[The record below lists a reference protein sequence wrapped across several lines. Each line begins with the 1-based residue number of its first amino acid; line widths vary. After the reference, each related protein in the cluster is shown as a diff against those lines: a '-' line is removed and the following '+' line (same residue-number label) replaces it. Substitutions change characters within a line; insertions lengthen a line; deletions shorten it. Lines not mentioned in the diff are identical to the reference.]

1 MGFESIVLNQVA
13 DTLHQDGMAEFYNGT
28 LFVGSINEK
37 EARSVF
43 HMLSKNYGIGRVQ
56 INPIGTTGE
65 YAFDF
70 VAEKQ
75 QAESEDFS
83 PFATVNS
90 QVDQKC
96 PICYNSCIVNNKEQ
110 R

>member
-1 MGFESIVLNQVA
+1 VKIKEQNMGFESIVLNQVA
-13 DTLHQDGMAEFYNGT
+13 DTLKQDDLAEFYNGT

-37 EARSVF
+37 EARQVF
-43 HMLSKNYGIGRVQ
+43 HMLSKNYGVGRVQ
-56 INPIGTTGE
+56 VTPKILSTGE

-75 QAESEDFS
+75 HQRTEDFG

-90 QVDQKC
+90 
-96 PICYNSCIVNNKEQ
+96 
-110 R
+110 

>member
-1 MGFESIVLNQVA
+1 MGFESVVLNQVA
-13 DTLHQDGMAEFYNGT
+13 GTLIQDDLAEFCNGT

-43 HMLSKNYGIGRVQ
+43 HMLSKNYGVGRVQ
-56 INPIGTTGE
+56 VNPIGNTGD

-70 VAEKQ
+70 VEVTQ
-75 QAESEDFS
+75 EEFS

-90 QVDQKC
+90 
-96 PICYNSCIVNNKEQ
+96 
-110 R
+110 

>member
-13 DTLHQDGMAEFYNGT
+13 DTLAQDDLAEFYNGT
-28 LFVGSINEK
+28 LFVGNINER
-37 EARSVF
+37 EARRVF
-43 HMLSKNYGIGRVQ
+43 HMLSKNYGVGCVQ
-56 INPIGTTGE
+56 VTPKILSTGE

-75 QAESEDFS
+75 HQNAEDFS

-90 QVDQKC
+90 
-96 PICYNSCIVNNKEQ
+96 
-110 R
+110 

>member
-13 DTLHQDGMAEFYNGT
+13 DTLAQDDLAQFYNGT
-28 LFVGSINEK
+28 LFVGNINER
-37 EARSVF
+37 EARRVF
-43 HMLSKNYGIGRVQ
+43 HMLSKNYGVGCVQ
-56 INPIGTTGE
+56 VTPKILSTGE

-75 QAESEDFS
+75 HQNAEDFS

-90 QVDQKC
+90 
-96 PICYNSCIVNNKEQ
+96 
-110 R
+110 

>member
-1 MGFESIVLNQVA
+1 MGFEKVVLDQVA
-13 DTLHQDGMAEFYNGT
+13 NTLTQDDLAEFYNGT
-28 LFVGSINEK
+28 LFVGSINEQ

-43 HMLSKNYGIGRVQ
+43 HMLSKNYGLGTVQ
-56 INPIGTTGE
+56 VHPIGNTGE

-75 QAESEDFS
+75 HQKTEDFS

-90 QVDQKC
+90 
-96 PICYNSCIVNNKEQ
+96 
-110 R
+110 

>member
-1 MGFESIVLNQVA
+1 VKIKEQEMGFESIVLNQVA
-13 DTLHQDGMAEFYNGT
+13 DTLKQDDLAEFYNGT

-37 EARSVF
+37 EARKVF
-43 HMLSKNYGIGRVQ
+43 HMLSKNYGLGRVQ
-56 INPIGTTGE
+56 ITPKILSTGE

-75 QAESEDFS
+75 HQTTDDFS

-90 QVDQKC
+90 
-96 PICYNSCIVNNKEQ
+96 
-110 R
+110 

>member
-1 MGFESIVLNQVA
+1 MVDPKWAFCYNVCTVNKEEQQMGFESVVLNQVA
-13 DTLHQDGMAEFYNGT
+13 DTLIQDDLAEFCNGT

-43 HMLSKNYGIGRVQ
+43 HMLSKNYGVGRVQ
-56 INPIGTTGE
+56 VNPIGNTGE

-70 VAEKQ
+70 VEVTQ
-75 QAESEDFS
+75 EEFS

-90 QVDQKC
+90 
-96 PICYNSCIVNNKEQ
+96 
-110 R
+110 

>member
-13 DTLHQDGMAEFYNGT
+13 DTLTQDDLAEFYNGT

-37 EARSVF
+37 EARKVF
-43 HMLSKNYGIGRVQ
+43 HMLSKNYGIGTVQ
-56 INPIGTTGE
+56 VSPIGNTGE

-70 VAEKQ
+70 VAKKQ
-75 QAESEDFS
+75 QSEDYS

-90 QVDQKC
+90 
-96 PICYNSCIVNNKEQ
+96 
-110 R
+110 

>member
-13 DTLHQDGMAEFYNGT
+13 NTLTQDDLAEFYNGT
-28 LFVGSINEK
+28 LFVGTINEQ

-43 HMLSKNYGIGRVQ
+43 HMLSKNYGLGTVQ
-56 INPIGTTGE
+56 VHPIGNTGE

-70 VAEKQ
+70 VAKNPHSK
-75 QAESEDFS
+75 SEDFS

-90 QVDQKC
+90 
-96 PICYNSCIVNNKEQ
+96 
-110 R
+110 

>member
-1 MGFESIVLNQVA
+1 VKIKEQMMGFESIVLNQVA
-13 DTLHQDGMAEFYNGT
+13 DTLKQDDLAEFYNGT

-37 EARSVF
+37 EARKVF
-43 HMLSKNYGIGRVQ
+43 HVLSKNYGVGRVQ
-56 INPIGTTGE
+56 VTPKILSTGE

-75 QAESEDFS
+75 HQNSEDFS

-90 QVDQKC
+90 
-96 PICYNSCIVNNKEQ
+96 
-110 R
+110 